1 MHRYMALDRATVD
14 AFTARHGLGTP
25 VINTGNP
32 GEYTIRQLAEKVLEH
47 LPESK
52 SRIVSRPL
60 PGDDPRK
67 RKPDIAL
74 ARELLGGWEPKV
86 PLDEGLA
93 RTIDY
98 FRTRFGS

>member
-1 MHRYMALDRATVD
+1 M
-14 AFTARHGLGTP
+14 
-25 VINTGNP
+25 INTGNP
-32 GEYTIRQLAEKVLEH
+32 GEYTIRALAEKTLEL
-47 LPESK
+47 LPESTSK
-52 SRIVSRPL
+52 LVFKPL
-60 PGDDPRK
+60 PGDDPKK
-67 RKPDIAL
+67 RKPDITL